1 MALLNRYWVGGSG
14 SVYDTSHWSATS
26 GGAGGASQPDAN
38 DYVIFD
44 ANSGTGICVGGGTH
58 QWRSLHTIGSNIQ
71 INSDLNIGPDG
82 VSMGRSF
89 EVGYNITI
97 SQGNLY
103 SNGYY
108 FGSNLFITSSV
119 VNFGDNFTGA
129 NISINGGTLNTNSH
143 QVNATAISISP
154 GATLNLGSS
163 NIIIGSWYNNGNVSQ
178 TGSSITVSS
187 YFAGTPSGGG
197 IVYNNVIVSGGVV
210 TVDNSNTFTNL
221 TIAPGTDLR
230 IMSGTNQ
237 TVSNLI
243 CDGTASPIILQTT
256 SSTPATLTNNGS
268 PYIVKSTSIYSIT
281 AAGTGKL
288 SADQSCVDL
297 GNNTNWDFLVGTSK
311 LFLFFGEFA

>member
-1 MALLNRYWVGGSG
+1 MLLNRYWVGGSG
-14 SVYDTSHWSATS
+14 SLYDTSHWSATS

-44 ANSGTGICVGGGTH
+44 ANSGTGICDGGGSIR

-89 EVGYNITI
+89 EVGYDITVR
-97 SQGNLY
+97 GGLY

-119 VNFGDNFTGA
+119 VNFGDNFNGA
-129 NISINGGTLNTNSH
+129 NIYINGGTLNTNSH
-143 QVNATAISISP
+143 QVNAISIAITF

-163 NIIIGSWYNNGNVSQ
+163 SIIVGSWDNSGTVSQ
-178 TGSSITVSS
+178 TGASITVSS
-187 YFAGTPSGGG
+187 HFSGTPYGG
-197 IVYNNVIVSGGVV
+197 IVYNNVTVSGGVV
-210 TVDNSNTFTNL
+210 TVNDSNTFTNF

-230 IMSGTNQ
+230 IESGSNQ
-237 TVSNLI
+237 TVSNFI
-243 CDGTASPIILQTT
+243 CDGTASPIVIQST
-256 SSTPATLTNNGS
+256 SSTPATITNNGS
-268 PYIVKSTSIYSIT
+268 PYTVKSTSIYGIT
-281 AAGTGKL
+281 AAGPGKL